1 MTIQTF
7 DYGICQSSDWTSAK
21 KHAVMQVGEVGDLSR
36 QYTPG
41 VQQHWEGREWVDL
54 GAIVEAESTELSD

>member
-1 MTIQTF
+1 
-7 DYGICQSSDWTSAK
+7 
-21 KHAVMQVGEVGDLSR
+21 MQVGEVGDLSR

-41 VQQHWEGREWVDL
+41 VQQRWEGREWVDL